1 MGVAE
6 ANGALL
12 ESWELSLHRK
22 RPRTVAHYLAEVGR
36 FATWLAE
43 HDRPEGAAGDLA
55 RVNKR
60 DAESWIADLRKQ
72 GRSGNTIRNRWVA
85 LRSFYRWAEEEQ
97 EVAESPFAR
106 VVVDRPD
113 TPAPATL
120 TDAELAALLDA
131 CKGSDFDAR
140 RDLALIRLL
149 AGTGLRASEVV
160 GIALDDLE
168 LANRIL
174 RVEGKGGRYRL
185 VRFDPATA
193 VALDRYRRV
202 RARHRYAARPE
213 LWLGFRGRLGR
224 KGIGPILDR
233 RAAQAG
239 IERHLWPHL
248 LRHGFADRYLAAG
261 GQEGDLLRLGGWSD
275 ASVMR
280 RYGAARAQ
288 DRALAA
294 YDEVNPLGDL

>member
-1 MGVAE
+1 MAVDE
-6 ANGALL
+6 ANRALL
-12 ESWELSLHRK
+12 ESWELALHRA
-22 RPRTVAHYLAEVGR
+22 RPRIVAHYLAELER
-36 FATWLAE
+36 FGQWLAD
-43 HDRPEGAAGDLA
+43 HDRPASSPGDLA
-55 RVNKR
+55 AVTKS
-60 DAESWIADLRKQ
+60 DVESWIADLRRQ
-72 GRSGNTIRNRWVA
+72 GRAGNTIRNRWVA
-85 LRSFYRWAEEEQ
+85 LKAFYRWALAEEEITKNPL
-97 EVAESPFAR
+97 ER

-113 TPAPATL
+113 TPSPPTL
-120 TDAELAALLDA
+120 TDAELGTLLDA
-131 CKGSDFDAR
+131 CKGVEFDAR

-160 GIALDDLE
+160 GLALDDVDLRT
-168 LANRIL
+168 RIA
-174 RVEGKGGRYRL
+174 RVEGKGGRYRI

-202 RARHRYAARPE
+202 RARHRYAGRPE
-213 LWLGFRGRLGR
+213 LWIGHRGPLSR

-233 RAAQAG
+233 RAKQAG
-239 IERHLWPHL
+239 LERKVWPHL

-280 RYGAARAQ
+280 RYGAHRAQ

-294 YDEVNPLGDL
+294 YDDVNPLGNL